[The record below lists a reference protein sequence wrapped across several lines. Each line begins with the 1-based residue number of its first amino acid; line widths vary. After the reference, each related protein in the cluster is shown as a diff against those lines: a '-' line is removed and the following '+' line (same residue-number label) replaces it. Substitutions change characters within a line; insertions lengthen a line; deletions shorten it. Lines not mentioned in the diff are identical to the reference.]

1 MVAGCVLSG
10 DRSAAFGGH
19 VADFRLSRVDRADW
33 IARVP
38 TLHPRPG
45 SWTAGLKCVIST
57 VIQLPKRPPPSSRGM
72 LIFCAIVVVSMLGV
86 LLFLNRAGAQKSNDP
101 LPQPSSMTSPL
112 PSNQTSTKPSA
123 DELKKKLTPEQYH
136 VTQQCGTETAF
147 RNEYWDNQR
156 PGIYVDVITGLPLF
170 SSTDKFDAGTG
181 RPTFTKP
188 ISPDRVFEK
197 PDTSHDMQR
206 TEVRATMS
214 DSHLGHLFNDPTTPT
229 GKRYAVNS
237 AAFHFIPLEKME
249 AEGYAEYLSLFPKS
263 GSATATPQGK

>member
-1 MVAGCVLSG
+1 MYSEKS
-10 DRSAAFGGH
+10 DTSA
-19 VADFRLSRVDRADW
+19 DSPTMSTR
-33 IARVP
+33 IAHRRTP
-38 TLHPRPG
+38 YISMLL
-45 SWTAGLKCVIST
+45 GLLAAT
-57 VIQLPKRPPPSSRGM
+57 
-72 LIFCAIVVVSMLGV
+72 AIVTGFIFYSDTQ
-86 LLFLNRAGAQKSNDP
+86 A
-101 LPQPSSMTSPL
+101 
-112 PSNQTSTKPSA
+112 
-123 DELKKKLTPEQYH
+123 EKKKTGQFNPIKPVPSDSVLRSKLKEEQYH
-136 VTQQCGTETAF
+136 VTRENGTETAF

-188 ISPDRVFEK
+188 ISTDRVFEK

-249 AEGYAEYLSLFPKS
+249 AEGYAEYLSFFPKS
-263 GSATATPQGK
+263 ENATATPQSK